1 MSHRFRQQTTL
12 SGIDRRLLLQ
22 ALPASLLGATFI
34 RPAAARDIGLR
45 FGDIFPDV
53 IYRDPSGEKRS
64 IHQLS
69 GTISFVYLWASWCPI
84 CADDLVNMEWYYKKY
99 KDNPKFSLVLLNLLD
114 AYDKGVAWAGR
125 RFTMPFSDSGMAA
138 KPPVAAVPG
147 GSYGFPNFTP
157 QFFILNGACEIVH
170 ATASRRNGGND
181 ALQVLERELK
191 IA

>member
-1 MSHRFRQQTTL
+1 MSHRFRQQTTI
-12 SGIDRRLLLQ
+12 SGIKRRHVLQ
-22 ALPASLLGATFI
+22 AVPALLVGAALAK
-34 RPAAARDIGLR
+34 PALARDTGLR

-53 IYRDPSGEKRS
+53 VYRDPGGEKRS
-64 IHQLS
+64 IHQLA

-99 KDNPKFSLVLLNLLD
+99 KDNPKFSLVVLNLLED
-114 AYDKGVAWAGR
+114 YQKGVTWAGR

-138 KPPVAAVPG
+138 KPAVAAVTG

-157 QFFILNGACEIVH
+157 QFFILNGAREIVH
-170 ATASRRNGGND
+170 TTASRRNGGND